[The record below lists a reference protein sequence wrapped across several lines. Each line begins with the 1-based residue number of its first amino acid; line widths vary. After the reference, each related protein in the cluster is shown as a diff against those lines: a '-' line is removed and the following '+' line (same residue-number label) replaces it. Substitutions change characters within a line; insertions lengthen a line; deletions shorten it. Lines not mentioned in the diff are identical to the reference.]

1 MLNAIEGNLIA
12 VVNHD
17 IDSKKAKDIAIR
29 YLEQHHSVIE
39 ATDAI
44 LKDSVWTVTVLTSSF
59 GKQTRK
65 IRIDAKT
72 GRILSHQRNSV

>member
-1 MLNAIEGNLIA
+1 MIT
-12 VVNHD
+12 VVNHG
-17 IDSKKAKDIAIR
+17 IDSDKAKEIAIK

-39 ATDAI
+39 ATQAV
-44 LKDSVWTVTVLTSSF
+44 LKDDIWSVTVSTSSF
-59 GKQTRK
+59 GEQARK